1 MSLSALWG
9 PRPTRL
15 ESFFA
20 FRRRELEAIRVV
32 VNTAKTVVLT
42 PEGHAPT
49 AGEISLLESVDVRI
63 VDEGGVKVVGA
74 PIGTDEYA
82 LERAVEVVRDGGA
95 GRLVHCFANM
105 PEKQAAALIAIEYLE
120 QRTSYLERVCL
131 LYTSPS
137 PRD

>member
-1 MSLSALWG
+1 M
-9 PRPTRL
+9 
-15 ESFFA
+15 
-20 FRRRELEAIRVV
+20 

-49 AGEISLLESVDVRI
+49 AGEISLLESVADRI
-63 VDEGGVKVVGA
+63 VDEGGEKVVGA

-120 QRTSYLERVCL
+120 QRTSYLERVMDTGL
-131 LYTSPS
+131 SLEAL
-137 PRD
+137 RRADNGAQRA

>member
-1 MSLSALWG
+1 M
-9 PRPTRL
+9 
-15 ESFFA
+15 
-20 FRRRELEAIRVV
+20 

-120 QRTSYLERVCL
+120 QRTSYLERVMDTGL
-131 LYTSPS
+131 SLEAL
-137 PRD
+137 RRADNGAQRA